1 MVSLSNLL
9 GTLGPTCSCAL
20 QAVSLRGFSLKEFLS
35 MLLSSDHARTVWVE
49 KARVFLQPLQADD
62 GFLDFCMV
70 Q

>member
-1 MVSLSNLL
+1 
-9 GTLGPTCSCAL
+9 
-20 QAVSLRGFSLKEFLS
+20 